1 MTLSLFKYRQQ
12 TTKGTVKVTKYRNGL
27 KSNAKI
33 GYTKNNRAQRE
44 EMHMNKT
51 IQKISFSKGPGE
63 WASCPDQWAT

>member
-1 MTLSLFKYRQQ
+1 MTKKLPLFKYWQQ
-12 TTKGTVKVTKYRNGL
+12 TTEGTVKVTKYRNGL

-51 IQKISFSKGPGE
+51 TQKLNYIR
-63 WASCPDQWAT
+63 